1 MTRKERRLPFS
12 CKRGYKFLDNLKIPN
27 FEISQVALDD
37 KGCIIQSAE
46 SFAAWI
52 GESNENLLSRN
63 FYELITSIDPSWSLV
78 IDQNFHLN
86 SFEKFLPISSTEGES
101 SIGLSLVYCRYET
114 LGVLAISTSLAP
126 HESLRK
132 AFLGDLMKDPR
143 ALANTLIRLQKA
155 ESRLSDYVSN
165 FPGIFF
171 TQRPDMTFSYLS
183 RGVQKLFPLDY
194 KEMYRNGG
202 LFLEKIVEQ
211 DRAHFQRELTSHEK
225 INGTFSLSYRIRI
238 PPADKIIYLL
248 DVRTPI
254 ITATNKTLGFDGVF
268 IDITRQAIAEHRLTN
283 SVWREGLATLTNG
296 LVHDFSNLMA
306 GIFSISELYYSMMK
320 KDDPMANGMGQIKKS
335 ALQAQKL
342 VRRIIDLHR
351 DKPATRSLH
360 DLKTL
365 LSDQM
370 DLVGI
375 LIPPSAKIITKFSK
389 EPMLAYIEETGF
401 RQVILN
407 LVINARDV
415 IAKRGKIKITLRKV
429 SRGDLLTENHRG
441 HQTKVLKDGA
451 EVIISDNGPGIQLDI
466 SDKIF
471 DPFFTTKDSNAGSGF
486 GLYNCKLFVEDHKGT
501 IGFNSKP
508 GKGTSFFFYLPLD
521 PRRDDQ

>member
-1 MTRKERRLPFS
+1 MTGEERRLPFS

-171 TQRPDMTFSYLS
+171 TQRPDMT
-183 RGVQKLFPLDY
+183 D
-194 KEMYRNGG
+194 M
-202 LFLEKIVEQ
+202 
-211 DRAHFQRELTSHEK
+211 
-225 INGTFSLSYRIRI
+225 
-238 PPADKIIYLL
+238 
-248 DVRTPI
+248 
-254 ITATNKTLGFDGVF
+254 
-268 IDITRQAIAEHRLTN
+268 IA
-283 SVWREGLATLTNG
+283 
-296 LVHDFSNLMA
+296 SN
-306 GIFSISELYYSMMK
+306 
-320 KDDPMANGMGQIKKS
+320 
-335 ALQAQKL
+335 
-342 VRRIIDLHR
+342 V
-351 DKPATRSLH
+351 
-360 DLKTL
+360 
-365 LSDQM
+365 
-370 DLVGI
+370 
-375 LIPPSAKIITKFSK
+375 
-389 EPMLAYIEETGF
+389 
-401 RQVILN
+401 
-407 LVINARDV
+407 
-415 IAKRGKIKITLRKV
+415 
-429 SRGDLLTENHRG
+429 
-441 HQTKVLKDGA
+441 
-451 EVIISDNGPGIQLDI
+451 
-466 SDKIF
+466 
-471 DPFFTTKDSNAGSGF
+471 
-486 GLYNCKLFVEDHKGT
+486 
-501 IGFNSKP
+501 
-508 GKGTSFFFYLPLD
+508 
-521 PRRDDQ
+521 

>member
-1 MTRKERRLPFS
+1 
-12 CKRGYKFLDNLKIPN
+12 
-27 FEISQVALDD
+27 
-37 KGCIIQSAE
+37 
-46 SFAAWI
+46 
-52 GESNENLLSRN
+52 
-63 FYELITSIDPSWSLV
+63 
-78 IDQNFHLN
+78 
-86 SFEKFLPISSTEGES
+86 
-101 SIGLSLVYCRYET
+101 
-114 LGVLAISTSLAP
+114 
-126 HESLRK
+126 
-132 AFLGDLMKDPR
+132 
-143 ALANTLIRLQKA
+143 
-155 ESRLSDYVSN
+155 
-165 FPGIFF
+165 
-171 TQRPDMTFSYLS
+171 
-183 RGVQKLFPLDY
+183 
-194 KEMYRNGG
+194 
-202 LFLEKIVEQ
+202 
-211 DRAHFQRELTSHEK
+211 
-225 INGTFSLSYRIRI
+225 
-238 PPADKIIYLL
+238 
-248 DVRTPI
+248 
-254 ITATNKTLGFDGVF
+254 
-268 IDITRQAIAEHRLTN
+268 
-283 SVWREGLATLTNG
+283 
-296 LVHDFSNLMA
+296 MA

-441 HQTKVLKDGA
+441 KKTKVLKDGA
-451 EVIISDNGPGIQLDI
+451 EVIISDNGSGIQLDI
-466 SDKIF
+466 ADKIF
-471 DPFFTTKDSNAGSGF
+471 DPFFTTKDSSAGSGF

-521 PRRDDQ
+521 PRREDQ

>member
-1 MTRKERRLPFS
+1 M
-12 CKRGYKFLDNLKIPN
+12 KIPN
-27 FEISQVALDD
+27 FEISQVALDAQ
-37 KGCIIQSAE
+37 GCIIQSAE

-52 GESNENLLSRN
+52 GESAKNLISRD
-63 FYELITSIDPSWSLV
+63 FFELVTNLDASWKLV
-78 IDQNFHLN
+78 IDKNFHLN

-101 SIGLSLVYCRYET
+101 SLGLSLVYCRYEKM
-114 LGVLAISTSLAP
+114 GVLSISTSLAP
-126 HESLRK
+126 HESLK
-132 AFLGDLMKDPR
+132 NAFLGDLMKDPR

-183 RGVQKLFPLDY
+183 RGVQKLFPFDF

-202 LFLEKIVEQ
+202 VFLEKIVEQ
-211 DRAHFQRELTSHEK
+211 DRAHFQRELSSHEK
-225 INGTFSLSYRIRI
+225 IKGTFSFSYRIRI
-238 PPADKIIYLL
+238 PPTDKIVYLL

-365 LSDQM
+365 LGDQM

-375 LIPPSAKIITKFSK
+375 LIPPRAKIVTNFAK
-389 EPMLAYIEETGF
+389 EPMLAFIEETGF

-415 IAKRGKIKITLRKV
+415 IDKKGKIKITLKKV
-429 SRGDLLTENHRG
+429 SRGDLLTEDHMGRKS
-441 HQTKVLKDGA
+441 KVLKEGA
-451 EVIISDNGPGIQLDI
+451 EIVISDNGSGMQQDI
-466 SDKIF
+466 FDKIF
-471 DPFFTTKDSNAGSGF
+471 DPFFTTKNSHSGSGF
-486 GLYNCKLFVEDHKGT
+486 GLYNCKLFVEDHKGI
-501 IGFNSKP
+501 IGFNSKL

-521 PRRDDQ
+521 SREISR

>member
-1 MTRKERRLPFS
+1 VTREELRLPFS
-12 CKRGYKFLDNLKIPN
+12 CKRGYTSVDNLKIPN
-27 FEISQVALDD
+27 FEISQVALDN

-63 FYELITSIDPSWSLV
+63 FHELITSIDPSWSLV

-211 DRAHFQRELTSHEK
+211 DRAHFQ
-225 INGTFSLSYRIRI
+225 
-238 PPADKIIYLL
+238 
-248 DVRTPI
+248 
-254 ITATNKTLGFDGVF
+254 
-268 IDITRQAIAEHRLTN
+268 
-283 SVWREGLATLTNG
+283 
-296 LVHDFSNLMA
+296 
-306 GIFSISELYYSMMK
+306 
-320 KDDPMANGMGQIKKS
+320 IK
-335 ALQAQKL
+335 
-342 VRRIIDLHR
+342 H
-351 DKPATRSLH
+351 
-360 DLKTL
+360 
-365 LSDQM
+365 
-370 DLVGI
+370 
-375 LIPPSAKIITKFSK
+375 
-389 EPMLAYIEETGF
+389 
-401 RQVILN
+401 
-407 LVINARDV
+407 
-415 IAKRGKIKITLRKV
+415 
-429 SRGDLLTENHRG
+429 
-441 HQTKVLKDGA
+441 
-451 EVIISDNGPGIQLDI
+451 
-466 SDKIF
+466 
-471 DPFFTTKDSNAGSGF
+471 
-486 GLYNCKLFVEDHKGT
+486 
-501 IGFNSKP
+501 
-508 GKGTSFFFYLPLD
+508 
-521 PRRDDQ
+521 